1 MCLPFPFPP
10 FYAGVEADFMQ
21 QAARERWP
29 VLMAVFCFDLASY
42 SLRVAAKGVAG
53 GFAAVPVTLLALYP
67 QLLNMAV
74 LYMVIHFINRRS
86 RRATGLMWAAVQV
99 QSTIHL
105 CRAGCACCIGFQCQA
120 ERHCILDHA

>member
-1 MCLPFPFPP
+1 MCLFSAFSPFS
-10 FYAGVEADFMQ
+10 AGVEGEFMQ

-53 GFAAVPVTLLALYP
+53 GLAAVPDTLLALHP

-74 LYMVIHFINRRS
+74 LYVVIHFINRRS

-99 QSTIHL
+99 CTFSLTCMQSRLHM
-105 CRAGCACCIGFQCQA
+105 F
-120 ERHCILDHA
+120 